1 MRVCV
6 KFSAGAKARLPA
18 GYLNC
23 YKEGIE
29 MNDFP
34 NFMKSPGNL
43 IGKSSQYTD
52 EIEGYVFNGAD
63 GSQMAFWTCFQDS
76 DSKEHTH
83 DFDEYFVVVQGRYTV
98 FIGQKVKHIE
108 VGQECCIP
116 KGTPHSG
123 KAIAGTRTI
132 HCFGGKRV

>member
-1 MRVCV
+1 
-6 KFSAGAKARLPA
+6 
-18 GYLNC
+18 
-23 YKEGIE
+23 
-29 MNDFP
+29 MNEFP
-34 NFMKSPGNL
+34 DFMKSPANL
-43 IGKSSQYTD
+43 IGKDLQYTD

-63 GSQMAFWTCFQDS
+63 GSQMAFWTCFQDR
-76 DSKEHTH
+76 DSTEHTH

-98 FIGQKVKHIE
+98 IIGEEANHIQ
-108 VGQECCIP
+108 VGQECYIP

>member
-1 MRVCV
+1 
-6 KFSAGAKARLPA
+6 
-18 GYLNC
+18 
-23 YKEGIE
+23 
-29 MNDFP
+29 MNEFP
-34 NFMKSPGNL
+34 KFMKSPANL

-63 GSQMAFWTCFQDS
+63 GSQMAFWTCFQNR

-83 DFDEYFVVVQGRYTV
+83 DFDEYFVVVHGLYTV
-98 FIGQKVKHIE
+98 IVGKEEKHIE
-108 VGQECCIP
+108 VGQECYIP

-123 KAIAGTRTI
+123 RAIAGTRTI

>member
-1 MRVCV
+1 MNEFPDFMR
-6 KFSAGAKARLPA
+6 SPA
-18 GYLNC
+18 
-23 YKEGIE
+23 
-29 MNDFP
+29 
-34 NFMKSPGNL
+34 NL
-43 IGKSSQYTD
+43 IGKDSQFTD

-63 GSQMAFWTCFQDS
+63 GSQMAFWTCFQDR

-98 FIGQKVKHIE
+98 IIGQEAKNIE
-108 VGQECCIP
+108 VGQECFIP
-116 KGTPHSG
+116 KGKPHSG

>member
-1 MRVCV
+1 MD
-6 KFSAGAKARLPA
+6 
-18 GYLNC
+18 
-23 YKEGIE
+23 
-29 MNDFP
+29 DFP
-34 NFMKSPGNL
+34 NFMKSPANL
-43 IGKSSQYTD
+43 IGKGSQYTD

-63 GSQMAFWTCFQDS
+63 GSQMAFWTCFQDR

-83 DFDEYFVVVQGRYTV
+83 DFDEYFVVVQGQYTV
-98 FIGQKVKHIE
+98 VTGEKVTLTE
-108 VGQECCIP
+108 VGQECYIP